1 MTAVIDALRTWIR
14 RLYRLSTLSSVERAM
29 DDEMRHHI
37 ECEIA
42 ERVGAGESFE
52 AARRAAL
59 RDFGGVER
67 VKEDARDARGL
78 RPIEDLVA
86 DTRHAVRV
94 LRKNPGQTA
103 AVIVTFALG
112 IAAAGAIFAVVYG
125 VLLRPLPYADPDRL
139 VAVWE
144 RNIPRNLNRN
154 VVSIANFEAWRRAS
168 TSFAGM
174 AGLVPRPVTL
184 SQGDLPERVMGAEV
198 SPGYFRLL
206 GVLPMLGRDFETA
219 DERATGA
226 TVAIL
231 SHDFWKRRFNS
242 DPGVIGRTMPSAD
255 GSFTIVGVMPEGF
268 EPPRFSWLG
277 TQELWFPF
285 EATAENRSW
294 GRFLLVV
301 ARLRQDVALERAR
314 AEMTALGD
322 RLASEVAGNRG
333 WNVSIVPL
341 AVQITGDVSTALRTL
356 LAAVGLLF
364 LIAVANVATLT
375 ATATRRRSREL
386 AIRRSFGATQA
397 RLFRQLF
404 TQHVLL
410 GLAGAAVGLAAIP
423 QSVGLLTALAPPT
436 LPRLPSIQIDAPTL
450 LVTIAFV
457 LIAIVVFSAIASAP
471 RRAGAIRLVEDA
483 TACGIAERRAG
494 GGLVMFE
501 IAVALTLG
509 IMATLMARSVVGLR
523 SVNMGFDADGVVAAR
538 LTLAEP
544 AADGRAATA
553 VFDELLARLRGTPGV
568 ESAGIIS
575 TRPLS
580 APGTATLVSDPG
592 RPRDTALNEV
602 VADIRYANATL
613 FETLRIPVLAGA
625 TFATGDHPDRPITV
639 VVSESLAR
647 TFWPN
652 ESAIG
657 RDLHL
662 ELYKGLTGR
671 VIGVVGDVHYVDA
684 RTPFRAAAYLSSARF
699 PGGTR
704 DVIVRSS
711 GDPLA
716 IVPSLRAAVAALAPG
731 VPLFQV
737 ERMARSVDVAVARER
752 FTTFV
757 LSAFAAIALVLGG
770 VGVFGVIAGEVGR
783 KRKEIGLRMALGA
796 GPSTVTWMMLRQ
808 TVVRAAVG
816 IAAGA
821 LLAAW
826 LARSMTSLLF
836 GVAPLDPASYL
847 MTIVLV
853 LGLALVATLIPV
865 GQALT
870 RSPLTALREG

>member
-1 MTAVIDALRTWIR
+1 MTSVIERLRIWIR
-14 RLYRLSTLSSVERAM
+14 RLHRLSTLGSVERAM
-29 DDEMRHHI
+29 DDEMRYHI

-42 ERVGAGESFE
+42 DRVRAGETAD
-52 AARRAAL
+52 AARRAAR

-67 VKEDARDARGL
+67 YKEDARDARGL
-78 RPIEDLVA
+78 RPVEDLVA

-94 LRKNPGQTA
+94 LRKNPGHTA

-144 RNIPRNLNRN
+144 HNVPRNQNRN
-154 VVSIANFEAWRRAS
+154 VVSVANFEAWRRAS
-168 TSFAGM
+168 TSFADM
-174 AGLVPRPVTL
+174 AALVPRPLTL
-184 SQGDLPERVMGAEV
+184 SQGELPERVMGAEV
-198 SPGYFRLL
+198 SPGYFHLL
-206 GVLPMLGRDFETA
+206 GVRPVLGRDFEAA
-219 DERATGA
+219 DERASGA
-226 TVAIL
+226 KVAIL
-231 SHDFWKRRFNS
+231 SHDFWQRRFNG
-242 DPGVIGRTMPSAD
+242 DPGVIGRTVPSAD
-255 GSFTIVGVMPEGF
+255 GAFTIVGVMPDGF

-285 EATAENRSW
+285 AATAENRSW

-301 ARLRQDVALERAR
+301 ARLRHDVTLERAR

-333 WNVSIVPL
+333 WNVTIVPL
-341 AVQITGDVSTALRTL
+341 ALQITGDVSTALRTL

-375 ATATRRRSREL
+375 ATATRRRGQEL
-386 AIRRSFGATQA
+386 AIRRSFGATHA

-404 TQHVLL
+404 TQQVLL

-423 QSVGLLTALAPPT
+423 PAVGLLTALAPPT

-450 LVTIAFV
+450 LITIAFV

-471 RRAGAIRLVEDA
+471 RRSGAIRLAGEASTYGV
-483 TACGIAERRAG
+483 AERRAG

-509 IMATLMARSVVGLR
+509 IMATLMARSIAGLR
-523 SVNMGFDADGVVAAR
+523 SVDMGFDADGVVAAR
-538 LTLAEP
+538 VTLTGP
-544 AADGRAATA
+544 SSGGPPATA
-553 VFDELLARLRGTPGV
+553 LFDELLARLRATPGV

-575 TRPLS
+575 TRPLF
-580 APGTATLVSDPG
+580 APGSATLVTDPS
-592 RPRDTALNEV
+592 RPRDAASNET
-602 VADIRYANATL
+602 VADIRYANPTL
-613 FETLRIPVLAGA
+613 FETLRIPLLAGA
-625 TFATGDHPDRPITV
+625 TFDAGDHPDRPISV

-647 TFWPN
+647 MFWPN
-652 ESAIG
+652 QSPIG

-662 ELYKGLTGR
+662 DLFRGITGR
-671 VIGVVGDVHYVDA
+671 VIGVVGDVHFVDA
-684 RTPFRAAAYLSSARF
+684 RTPVRAAAYLSSARF

-704 DVIVRSS
+704 DLVVRTS

-716 IVPSLRAAVAALAPG
+716 IVPLLRAVVAALAPG

-737 ERMARSVDVAVARER
+737 ERMAQAVDVAVARER

-816 IAAGA
+816 IGAGA
-821 LLAAW
+821 MLAAW

-847 MTIVLV
+847 MTSALVLV
-853 LGLALVATLIPV
+853 LALVATLIPV
-865 GQALT
+865 VSALR
-870 RSPLTALREG
+870 RSPLLALRET

>member
-1 MTAVIDALRTWIR
+1 
-14 RLYRLSTLSSVERAM
+14 M

-42 ERVGAGESFE
+42 ERVRAGESYD

-67 VKEDARDARGL
+67 FKEDARDARGL

-94 LRKNPGQTA
+94 LRKNPGHTA

-144 RNIPRNLNRN
+144 RNIPRNQDRN
-154 VVSIANFEAWRRAS
+154 VVSVANFEAWRRAS

-198 SPGYFRLL
+198 SPGYFQLL
-206 GVLPMLGRDFETA
+206 GVLPMLGRDFEAA
-219 DERATGA
+219 DEQATGA
-226 TVAIL
+226 AVAIL
-231 SHDFWKRRFNS
+231 SHDFWKRRFNG
-242 DPGVIGRTMPSAD
+242 DPGVIGRTLPSAD
-255 GSFTIVGVMPEGF
+255 RAFTIVGVMPEGF

-285 EATAENRSW
+285 AATAENRSW

-322 RLASEVAGNRG
+322 RLASEVAANRG
-333 WNVSIVPL
+333 WNVTIVPL

-375 ATATRRRSREL
+375 ATATRRRSQEL
-386 AIRRSFGATQA
+386 AIRRSFGATHA

-410 GLAGAAVGLAAIP
+410 GLAGAAVGLVAIP
-423 QSVGLLTALAPPT
+423 PSVGLLTALAPPT

-471 RRAGAIRLVEDA
+471 RRSGAIRLAEDA
-483 TACGIAERRAG
+483 TAYGSAERRAG

-538 LTLAEP
+538 LTLTEP
-544 AADGRAATA
+544 AASGPAATA
-553 VFDELLARLRGTPGV
+553 VFDELLARLRATPGV

-575 TRPLS
+575 TRPLN
-580 APGTATLVSDPG
+580 APGTATLVSDPS
-592 RPRDTALNEV
+592 RPRDTASNEV

-625 TFATGDHPDRPITV
+625 TFDTGDHPDRPITV

-652 ESAIG
+652 QSAIG

-662 ELYKGLTGR
+662 ELYKGITGR
-671 VIGVVGDVHYVDA
+671 VIGVVGDVHFVDA
-684 RTPFRAAAYLSSARF
+684 RTPVRAAAYLSSARF

-704 DVIVRSS
+704 DVVVRSS
-711 GDPLA
+711 GDPLT

-737 ERMARSVDVAVARER
+737 ERMAQAVDVAVARER

-847 MTIVLV
+847 MTIALV
-853 LGLALVATLIPV
+853 LGLALIATLIPV
-865 GQALT
+865 VSALR
-870 RSPLTALREG
+870 RSPLAALRET